1 MSESF
6 DLQAPDHFTAG
17 AIGAPGQR
25 VFYVQA
31 RERGALVTLK
41 AEKEHVGGLADY
53 LDSVLGKKPVASA
66 DMPSD
71 LGLLEPVTPAWAIG
85 AIGVGY
91 DEAEDRVLVVA
102 NELVRSE
109 NEEEDEEEEDDE
121 QEEGAAEDTPEDT
134 PEGATARFRITRAQA
149 ARFAERARALMKAG
163 RPTCQV
169 CGGPI
174 DPGGHLC
181 PRRNGHKP

>member
-17 AIGAPGQR
+17 AVGSPGQR

-31 RERGALVTLK
+31 REAGALITLK

-53 LDSVLGKKPVASA
+53 MESLLAKTPVASEE
-66 DMPSD
+66 MPRD
-71 LGLLEPVTPAWAIG
+71 LGLLEPISPVWAIG

-91 DEAEDRVLVVA
+91 DEAADRVLVVA
-102 NELVRSE
+102 NELVE
-109 NEEEDEEEEDDE
+109 ADEDESEEEEAT
-121 QEEGAAEDTPEDT
+121 EGATEGTA
-134 PEGATARFRITRAQA
+134 EGATARFRITRAQA

-163 RPTCQV
+163 RPTCQM

>member
-6 DLQAPDHFTAG
+6 ELQAPDHFTAG
-17 AIGAPGQR
+17 AVGAPGQR

-31 RERGALVTLK
+31 REAGAVITLK
-41 AEKEHVGGLADY
+41 AEKEHVRGLAEY
-53 LDSVLGKKPVASA
+53 LEGLLAKTPVASEEI
-66 DMPSD
+66 PRD
-71 LGLLEPVTPAWAIG
+71 LGLLEPITPAWAVG

-102 NELVRSE
+102 NELVERDE
-109 NEEEDEEEEDDE
+109 NEEEAP
-121 QEEGAAEDTPEDT
+121 EGG
-134 PEGATARFRITRAQA
+134 PEGATARFRVTRAQA
-149 ARFAERARALMKAG
+149 ARFVERARALMQAS

>member
-6 DLQAPDHFTAG
+6 DLQAPDHFTTG
-17 AIGAPGQR
+17 AVGAPGQR

-31 RERGALVTLK
+31 RERGTVITLK
-41 AEKEHVGGLADY
+41 AEKEHVGGLAEY
-53 LDSVLGKKPVASA
+53 LEALLAKTPVPGEE
-66 DMPSD
+66 MPRD
-71 LGLLEPVTPAWAIG
+71 LGLLEPVLPAWAVG

-91 DEAEDRVLVVA
+91 DEAADRVLVVA
-102 NELVRSE
+102 NELVE
-109 NEEEDEEEEDDE
+109 TDDEEEEAT
-121 QEEGAAEDTPEDT
+121 EGASSRAAEET
-134 PEGATARFRITRAQA
+134 PEGATARFRVTRAQA
-149 ARFAERARALMKAG
+149 ARFVERARALMKAG

>member
-6 DLQAPDHFTAG
+6 DLQAPDHFTTG
-17 AIGAPGQR
+17 ALGAPGQR

-31 RERGALVTLK
+31 REAGAVITFK

-53 LDSVLGKKPVASA
+53 LESLLAKTPVASEE
-66 DMPSD
+66 MPRD
-71 LGLLEPVTPAWAIG
+71 LGLLEPISPVWAIG

-91 DEAEDRVLVVA
+91 DETADRVLVVA
-102 NELVRSE
+102 NELVEEDE
-109 NEEEDEEEEDDE
+109 NEEEETAATERAT
-121 QEEGAAEDTPEDT
+121 EGT

-181 PRRNGHKP
+181 PRRNGHRP

>member
-6 DLQAPDHFTAG
+6 DIEAPDHFTAG
-17 AIGAPGQR
+17 AVGPPGQR
-25 VFYVQA
+25 VFYLQA
-31 RERGALVTLK
+31 REAGAVITLK
-41 AEKEHVGGLADY
+41 AEKEHVGGLAEY
-53 LDSVLGKKPVASA
+53 LEALLAKSPV
-66 DMPSD
+66 PSEELPRD
-71 LGLLEPVTPAWAIG
+71 LGLLEPIAPAWDVG
-85 AIGVGY
+85 AVGVGY
-91 DEAEDRVLVVA
+91 DETADRVLVIA
-102 NELVRSE
+102 NELVEQEQS
-109 NEEEDEEEEDDE
+109 EEEEAP
-121 QEEGAAEDTPEDT
+121 EEA

-149 ARFAERARALMKAG
+149 ARFAERARALIKAG

>member
-6 DLQAPDHFTAG
+6 DLEAPDHFTAG
-17 AIGAPGQR
+17 AVGAPGQR
-25 VFYVQA
+25 VFYVQGRQA
-31 RERGALVTLK
+31 GRVITLK
-41 AEKEHVGGLADY
+41 AEKEQVGGLAEY
-53 LDSVLGKKPVASA
+53 LQGLLAKSPVAA
-66 DMPSD
+66 EEMPPD
-71 LGLLEPVTPAWAIG
+71 LGLLEPVNPAWDVG
-85 AIGVGY
+85 AVGVGY
-91 DEAEDRVLVVA
+91 DERNDRILVVA
-102 NELVRSE
+102 NEMVES
-109 NEEEDEEEEDDE
+109 EEDEEEEG
-121 QEEGAAEDTPEDT
+121 QAEAREAEK

-149 ARFAERARALMKAG
+149 ARFVERARALMKAG

>member
-6 DLQAPDHFTAG
+6 DVQAPDHFTAG
-17 AIGAPGQR
+17 AVGAPGQR

-31 RERGALVTLK
+31 REAGVLITLK
-41 AEKEHVGGLADY
+41 AEKEHVGGLAEY
-53 LDSVLGKKPVASA
+53 LEGLLAKNPVPA
-66 DMPSD
+66 PELPRD
-71 LGLLEPVTPAWAIG
+71 LGLLEPILPAWAIG
-85 AIGVGY
+85 AVGVGY
-91 DEAEDRVLVVA
+91 DESADRVLVVA
-102 NELVRSE
+102 NELVAR
-109 NEEEDEEEEDDE
+109 EEGEEEEAP
-121 QEEGAAEDTPEDT
+121 EEAA
-134 PEGATARFRITRAQA
+134 EGATARFRLTRAQA
-149 ARFAERARALMKAG
+149 ARFAERARALVKAG

>member
-1 MSESF
+1 VSESF
-6 DLQAPDHFTAG
+6 DVQAPDHFTAG
-17 AIGAPGQR
+17 AVGPPGQR

-31 RERGALVTLK
+31 REAGSLITLK
-41 AEKEHVGGLADY
+41 AEKEHVGGLAEY
-53 LDSVLGKKPVASA
+53 LEGLLAKSPVASGEL
-66 DMPSD
+66 PRD
-71 LGLLEPVTPAWAIG
+71 LGLLEPIAPAWAIG
-85 AIGVGY
+85 AVGVGY
-91 DEAEDRVLVVA
+91 DEAADRVLVVA
-102 NELVRSE
+102 NELVEQDESE
-109 NEEEDEEEEDDE
+109 EREEEE
-121 QEEGAAEDTPEDT
+121 EESAEERAPQ
-134 PEGATARFRITRAQA
+134 GATARFRITRAQA

>member
-6 DLQAPDHFTAG
+6 DLQAPDHFTTG
-17 AIGAPGQR
+17 TIGAPGQR

-31 RERGALVTLK
+31 RQEGQIITLK
-41 AEKEHVGGLADY
+41 AEKEQVGGLAEY
-53 LDSVLGKKPVASA
+53 LQGLLAKSPVASEEMA
-66 DMPSD
+66 PD
-71 LGLLEPVTPAWAIG
+71 LGLLEPLNPVWAIG
-85 AIGVGY
+85 AVGVGY
-91 DEAEDRVLVVA
+91 DERNDRVLVVA
-102 NELVRSE
+102 NELVESE
-109 NEEEDEEEEDDE
+109 DDDEEEQEGQAESEDK
-121 QEEGAAEDTPEDT
+121 
-134 PEGATARFRITRAQA
+134 PEGATARFRLTRAQA
-149 ARFAERARALMKAG
+149 ARFVERAHELMKAG

>member
-1 MSESF
+1 
-6 DLQAPDHFTAG
+6 
-17 AIGAPGQR
+17 
-25 VFYVQA
+25 
-31 RERGALVTLK
+31 
-41 AEKEHVGGLADY
+41 
-53 LDSVLGKKPVASA
+53 
-66 DMPSD
+66 
-71 LGLLEPVTPAWAIG
+71 
-85 AIGVGY
+85 
-91 DEAEDRVLVVA
+91 VA
-102 NELVRSE
+102 NELV
-109 NEEEDEEEEDDE
+109 EEDESEEEE
-121 QEEGAAEDTPEDT
+121 AAATERATEGA

>member
-31 RERGALVTLK
+31 RERGAVVTLK

-53 LDSVLGKKPVASA
+53 LDSVLSKSPVASA
-66 DMPSD
+66 DMPRD
-71 LGLLEPVTPAWAIG
+71 LGLLEPVDPAWAIG

-91 DEAEDRVLVVA
+91 DEAQDRVLVVA
-102 NELVRSE
+102 NELVRAE
-109 NEEEDEEEEDDE
+109 DGEEGEEE
-121 QEEGAAEDTPEDT
+121 AAEDAPEDAEDA

>member
-6 DLQAPDHFTAG
+6 ELQVPDHFTAG
-17 AIGAPGQR
+17 AVGAPGQR

-31 RERGALVTLK
+31 REDGTVITLK
-41 AEKEHVGGLADY
+41 AEKEHVGGLAEY
-53 LDSVLGKKPVASA
+53 LEALLAKTPVASEE
-66 DMPSD
+66 MPRD
-71 LGLLEPVTPAWAIG
+71 LGLLEPINPAWAVG

-91 DEAEDRVLVVA
+91 DEAADRVLVVA
-102 NELVRSE
+102 NERVESDE
-109 NEEEDEEEEDDE
+109 NEEE
-121 QEEGAAEDTPEDT
+121 AAEGNPE
-134 PEGATARFRITRAQA
+134 PEGATARFRVTRAQA
-149 ARFAERARALMKAG
+149 ARFVERARSLMKAG

>member
-17 AIGAPGQR
+17 AVGAPGQR

-31 RERGALVTLK
+31 REDGTVITLK
-41 AEKEHVGGLADY
+41 AEKEHVGGLAEY
-53 LDSVLGKKPVASA
+53 LEGLLAKTPVASEEV
-66 DMPSD
+66 PRD
-71 LGLLEPVTPAWAIG
+71 LGLLEPVNPAWAVG

-91 DEAEDRVLVVA
+91 DEATDRILVVA
-102 NELVRSE
+102 NELVE
-109 NEEEDEEEEDDE
+109 ADEEEEE
-121 QEEGAAEDTPEDT
+121 TTEGASRRAAEET
-134 PEGATARFRITRAQA
+134 PEGATARFRVTRAQA
-149 ARFAERARALMKAG
+149 ARFVERARALMKAG

>member
-17 AIGAPGQR
+17 AIGSPGQR

-31 RERGALVTLK
+31 REAGALITLK

-53 LDSVLGKKPVASA
+53 LESLLAKTPVASEE
-66 DMPSD
+66 MPRD
-71 LGLLEPVTPAWAIG
+71 LGLLEPINPVWAIG

-91 DEAEDRVLVVA
+91 DETADRVLVVA
-102 NELVRSE
+102 NELVEADGDDS
-109 NEEEDEEEEDDE
+109 EDEEEAT
-121 QEEGAAEDTPEDT
+121 EGAAEAAEET

>member
-6 DLQAPDHFTAG
+6 DLQAPDHFTTG
-17 AIGAPGQR
+17 TIGAPGQR

-31 RERGALVTLK
+31 RQEGRVITLK
-41 AEKEHVGGLADY
+41 AEKEQIGGLAEY
-53 LDSVLGKKPVASA
+53 LQGLLAKSPVASEEMA
-66 DMPSD
+66 PD
-71 LGLLEPVTPAWAIG
+71 LGLLEPLNPVWAIG
-85 AIGVGY
+85 AVGVGY
-91 DEAEDRVLVVA
+91 DERNDRVLVVA
-102 NELVRSE
+102 NELVESE
-109 NEEEDEEEEDDE
+109 DDDDEEEGQAESEDK
-121 QEEGAAEDTPEDT
+121 
-134 PEGATARFRITRAQA
+134 PEGATARFRLTRAQA
-149 ARFAERARALMKAG
+149 ARFVERAGELMKAG

>member
-6 DLQAPDHFTAG
+6 DLQAPDHFTTG
-17 AIGAPGQR
+17 AVGAPGQR
-25 VFYVQA
+25 IFYVQA
-31 RERGALVTLK
+31 RERGAVITLK
-41 AEKEHVGGLADY
+41 AEKEHVGGLAEY
-53 LDSVLGKKPVASA
+53 LEALLAKTPVPGEE
-66 DMPSD
+66 MPRD
-71 LGLLEPVTPAWAIG
+71 LGLLEPIIPAWAVG

-91 DEAEDRVLVVA
+91 DEAADRVLVVA
-102 NELVRSE
+102 NELVE
-109 NEEEDEEEEDDE
+109 ADEDEEEAT
-121 QEEGAAEDTPEDT
+121 EGASGKAGEETPD
-134 PEGATARFRITRAQA
+134 GATARFRVTRAQA
-149 ARFAERARALMKAG
+149 ARFVERARALMKAG

>member
-6 DLQAPDHFTAG
+6 DLEAPDHFTAG
-17 AIGAPGQR
+17 AVGAPGQR

-31 RERGALVTLK
+31 RQAGRVITLK
-41 AEKEHVGGLADY
+41 AEKEQVGGLAEY
-53 LDSVLGKKPVASA
+53 LQGLLAKSPVASEE
-66 DMPSD
+66 MPPD
-71 LGLLEPVTPAWAIG
+71 LGLLEPLNPVWAIG
-85 AIGVGY
+85 AVGVGY
-91 DEAEDRVLVVA
+91 DERGDRVLVVA
-102 NELVRSE
+102 NELVERE
-109 NEEEDEEEEDDE
+109 DDEDEEE
-121 QEEGAAEDTPEDT
+121 GHAEAGGGDK
-134 PEGATARFRITRAQA
+134 PEGATARFRVTRAQA
-149 ARFAERARALMKAG
+149 ARFVERARALMKAS

>member
-6 DLQAPDHFTAG
+6 DIQAPDHFTAG
-17 AIGAPGQR
+17 AVGPPGQR
-25 VFYVQA
+25 VFYLQA
-31 RERGALVTLK
+31 REAGAVITLK
-41 AEKEHVGGLADY
+41 AEKEHVGGLAEY
-53 LDSVLGKKPVASA
+53 LEGLLAKSPV
-66 DMPSD
+66 PSEELPRD
-71 LGLLEPVTPAWAIG
+71 LGLLEPIAPAWDVG
-85 AIGVGY
+85 AVGVGY
-91 DEAEDRVLVVA
+91 DETADRVLVIA
-102 NELVRSE
+102 NELVEQEQS
-109 NEEEDEEEEDDE
+109 EEEEAPGE
-121 QEEGAAEDTPEDT
+121 AREEA

-149 ARFAERARALMKAG
+149 ARFAERARALIKAG